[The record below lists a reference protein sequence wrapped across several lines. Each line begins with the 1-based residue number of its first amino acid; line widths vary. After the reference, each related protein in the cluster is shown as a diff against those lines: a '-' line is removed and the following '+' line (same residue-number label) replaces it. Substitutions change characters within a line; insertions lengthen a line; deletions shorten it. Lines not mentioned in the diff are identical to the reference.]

1 MCRIPGTFERL
12 RRRAVDDVR
21 PTMFYNRQTK
31 YTTSK
36 MNHIDACGGCTV
48 FKKLVFIL
56 VALTTTMGTFGIE
69 SSTAKTIVRKR
80 LLAIR
85 VSSISSGESP
95 EESLSMIQSA
105 IFGYLNANVDDNS
118 NITSVVEQYQFI
130 SHGQLLLEPVNATRL
145 APASPATTDR
155 KDGVFDL
162 YIPNITFAG
171 QVISNLTDIILQETQ
186 KQLLSSSS
194 SSLSDIADLIIFCL
208 PTGSSFQDDSNWTAY
223 TYLNQPYSYYQQSRC
238 TRLSVVV
245 HEVCK
250 ETILTFVRLSNLNFN
265 DTH

>member
-1 MCRIPGTFERL
+1 
-12 RRRAVDDVR
+12 
-21 PTMFYNRQTK
+21 
-31 YTTSK
+31 
-36 MNHIDACGGCTV
+36 MNHIPVVPCGGCTV
-48 FKKLVFIL
+48 FKKLAFIL
-56 VALTTTMGTFGIE
+56 VALTTTMGTLGIA
-69 SSTAKTIVRKR
+69 SSATKTIVRKR

-130 SHGQLLLEPVNATRL
+130 SHGQLRLEPVNATRL

-194 SSLSDIADLIIFCL
+194 SSSLSDIADLFIFCL
-208 PTGSSFQDDSNWTAY
+208 PTGSSFQEDSNWTAY

-250 ETILTFVRLSNLNFN
+250 GTIVTFVRLSNLNFN